1 MSWRW
6 PCLMLSDGGVSNYYV
21 VSVGGREYV
30 KGRRYMFLP
39 WRHTQCHGEVRPG
52 GAAKAGTAHESGLG
66 RRRRRRGHLRRRRV
80 GHERLEG
87 VELLLRRRRRRLARG
102 AQAEGRRRVGSGG
115 GRLAGCHGRS
125 KTHGE
130 RGGVLDVSCVFVTW
144 ALDGVPGVR
153 GHRSGRRGLGRGL

>member
-1 MSWRW
+1 
-6 PCLMLSDGGVSNYYV
+6 
-21 VSVGGREYV
+21 
-30 KGRRYMFLP
+30 MFLP

-115 GRLAGCHGRS
+115 RRLARRHGP
-125 KTHGE
+125 
-130 RGGVLDVSCVFVTW
+130 
-144 ALDGVPGVR
+144 A
-153 GHRSGRRGLGRGL
+153 RRQ

>member
-6 PCLMLSDGGVSNYYV
+6 PCLMLSGGGVSNYYV

-87 VELLLRRRRRRLARG
+87 VELLLLRRRRRRLAPRVPQNCEQNKPIIILKERQVTRPAPRRPASPALQKKPVRARRPSNPREG
-102 AQAEGRRRVGSGG
+102 AAP
-115 GRLAGCHGRS
+115 
-125 KTHGE
+125 
-130 RGGVLDVSCVFVTW
+130 
-144 ALDGVPGVR
+144 PGQSIR
-153 GHRSGRRGLGRGL
+153 

>member
-1 MSWRW
+1 
-6 PCLMLSDGGVSNYYV
+6 
-21 VSVGGREYV
+21 
-30 KGRRYMFLP
+30 MFLP

-102 AQAEGRRRVGSGG
+102 RQPEGRRRVGSRGR
-115 GRLAGCHGRS
+115 RLAGSLEAR
-125 KTHGE
+125 
-130 RGGVLDVSCVFVTW
+130 
-144 ALDGVPGVR
+144 
-153 GHRSGRRGLGRGL
+153 